1 MYCNPSPEELVLITA
16 ILSLAIARNRTSDEL
31 NVLGNLLVGVGT
43 NLLIVAAAIPQ
54 NQPNTNNPNDNNGS
68 TTNNKNNN
76 NGSNT
81 NNQNDNDES
90 NTNTNTNNKNNNS
103 E

>member
-1 MYCNPSPEELVLITA
+1 MYCNPSPEELVLIAA

-54 NQPNTNNPNDNNGS
+54 NQPNTNNSND
-68 TTNNKNNN
+68 N

-90 NTNTNTNNKNNNS
+90 NTNNKNNNS